1 MRPDEIPKEDRERRK
16 DVWSLRPRAIPHKAA
31 GKRGHTSK
39 GDRGMTEG
47 VGGKPETPSLPCERA
62 SSPIS
67 PSSLSVL

>member
-1 MRPDEIPKEDRERRK
+1 MRSPRRTEREEKTSGASDLEQYHIKQLGKEDTPAKE
-16 DVWSLRPRAIPHKAA
+16 
-31 GKRGHTSK
+31 TE
-39 GDRGMTEG
+39 GMTEG